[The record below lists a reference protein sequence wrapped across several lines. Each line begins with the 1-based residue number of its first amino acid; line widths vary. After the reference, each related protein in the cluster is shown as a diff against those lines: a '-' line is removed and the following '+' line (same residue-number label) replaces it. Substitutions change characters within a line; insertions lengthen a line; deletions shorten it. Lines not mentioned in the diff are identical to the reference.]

1 MTILLT
7 ERWPQ
12 TTDPAPLAMAAGPS
26 DRAPDDRAP
35 DGWAPDDRAPED
47 QAPDD
52 RNAARQENAQELLA
66 EMAALIRDTRPSLLV
81 SGSVAAA
88 VLAGLAAGS
97 VLLPL
102 TGRGPGAVAAIAL
115 FAAVALCLLRT
126 LTLIVLAGLPLAQS
140 LSQQRVISGAP
151 LDPRAPW
158 ASIPAPGTSPQAW
171 TWARAH
177 LLLSQARFRADRIQ
191 AAASWALATA
201 AVFLAWTSVVLLAR

>member
-12 TTDPAPLAMAAGPS
+12 TTHRAQLAMAAGPG
-26 DRAPDDRAP
+26 DRAP
-35 DGWAPDDRAPED
+35 DGRAPDGRD
-47 QAPDD
+47 
-52 RNAARQENAQELLA
+52 AAGRESAQELLA
-66 EMAALIRDTRPSLLV
+66 EMAALIRDTRPSLVV

-88 VLAGLAAGS
+88 VLLGLATES
-97 VLLPL
+97 VLRPL

-115 FAAVALCLLRT
+115 FAVVALCLLRT

-140 LSQQRVISGAP
+140 LSQQRVVSGAP

-158 ASIPAPGTSPQAW
+158 ASIPVPGTDPQAW

-191 AAASWALATA
+191 AATSWALVTA
-201 AVFLAWTSVVLLAR
+201 AMFLAWTSVVLLAR

>member
-12 TTDPAPLAMAAGPS
+12 TTDRARLAMSTGPGG
-26 DRAPDDRAP
+26 RAP
-35 DGWAPDDRAPED
+35 DGGDA
-47 QAPDD
+47 
-52 RNAARQENAQELLA
+52 AARESAQELLA
-66 EMAALIRDTRPSLLV
+66 EMAALIRDTRPSLVV

-88 VLAGLAAGS
+88 VLLGLATES
-97 VLLPL
+97 MLLPL
-102 TGRGPGAVAAIAL
+102 AGRGPGAVAAIAL
-115 FAAVALCLLRT
+115 FAVVALCLLRT

-140 LSQQRVISGAP
+140 LSQQRVLSGAP

-158 ASIPAPGTSPQAW
+158 ASIPAPGTDPQAW

-191 AAASWALATA
+191 AATSWALVTA
-201 AVFLAWTSVVLLAR
+201 AVFLAWASVVLLAR

>member
-12 TTDPAPLAMAAGPS
+12 TADRAQVAMAAPDGRDAH
-26 DRAPDDRAP
+26 DRTPDDRTP
-35 DGWAPDDRAPED
+35 DGRGGAD
-47 QAPDD
+47 QDS
-52 RNAARQENAQELLA
+52 AQELLA
-66 EMAALIRDTRPSLLV
+66 EMAALIRDTRPSLVV

-88 VLAGLAAGS
+88 VLIGLATES

-126 LTLIVLAGLPLAQS
+126 LALIVLAGLPITQS
-140 LSQQRVISGAP
+140 LSQQRVASGAP

-158 ASIPAPGTSPQAW
+158 ASIPEPGPDPGPW

-191 AAASWALATA
+191 AATSWALATA

>member
-12 TTDPAPLAMAAGPS
+12 TTERAQFATAGS
-26 DRAPDDRAP
+26 PDDRESAAQ
-35 DGWAPDDRAPED
+35 DGHQDG
-47 QAPDD
+47 
-52 RNAARQENAQELLA
+52 ARQESAQELLA
-66 EMAALIRDTRPSLLV
+66 EMAALIRDTRPSLVVSGLV
-81 SGSVAAA
+81 SAA
-88 VLAGLAAGS
+88 VLAGLAVES

-102 TGRGPGAVAAIAL
+102 GGRGPGAVAAIAA
-115 FAAVALCLLRT
+115 FAVVALCLLRT

-140 LSQQRVISGAP
+140 LSQQRVTSGAP

-158 ASIPAPGTSPQAW
+158 ASVPLPGTDPGPW

-191 AAASWALATA
+191 AATSWALATA
-201 AVFLAWTSVVLLAR
+201 AVFLVWTSVVLLAR

>member
-12 TTDPAPLAMAAGPS
+12 TTDRARMALAAG
-26 DRAPDDRAP
+26 PDDRAP
-35 DGWAPDDRAPED
+35 DGRAPDGRP
-47 QAPDD
+47 PDGRD
-52 RNAARQENAQELLA
+52 AAGQETAQELLA
-66 EMAALIRDTRPSLLV
+66 EMAALIRDTRPSLVV

-88 VLAGLAAGS
+88 VLVGLATGS
-97 VLLPL
+97 ALLPL

-115 FAAVALCLLRT
+115 FALVAMCLLRT
-126 LTLIVLAGLPLAQS
+126 LTLIVLAGQPLAQS
-140 LSQQRVISGAP
+140 LSQQRVASGAP

-158 ASIPAPGTSPQAW
+158 ASIPVPGTGPQAW

-191 AAASWALATA
+191 AATGWALVTA

>member
-12 TTDPAPLAMAAGPS
+12 TTEPAQLGMAADPGGRGADS
-26 DRAPDDRAP
+26 RD
-35 DGWAPDDRAPED
+35 
-47 QAPDD
+47 
-52 RNAARQENAQELLA
+52 AASQESAQELLA
-66 EMAALIRDTRPSLLV
+66 EMAALIRDTRPSLVV

-88 VLAGLAAGS
+88 VLAGLATES
-97 VLLPL
+97 VVLPL

-126 LTLIVLAGLPLAQS
+126 LSLIVLAGLPLAQS
-140 LSQQRVISGAP
+140 LSQQRVASGAP

-158 ASIPAPGTSPQAW
+158 ASIPGPGTDPRSW

-191 AAASWALATA
+191 AATSWALVTA
-201 AVFLAWTSVVLLAR
+201 AMFLAWTSVVLLAR

>member
-12 TTDPAPLAMAAGPS
+12 TTERGQLGVATDPGGPG
-26 DRAPDDRAP
+26 A
-35 DGWAPDDRAPED
+35 DGRE
-47 QAPDD
+47 
-52 RNAARQENAQELLA
+52 AARQEGAPELLA
-66 EMAALIRDTRPSLLV
+66 EMAALIRDTRPSLVV

-88 VLAGLAAGS
+88 VLAGLAIGS
-97 VLLPL
+97 VVLPL
-102 TGRGPGAVAAIAL
+102 TGRGPGAVAALAL

-126 LTLIVLAGLPLAQS
+126 LALIVLAGLPLAQS
-140 LSQQRVISGAP
+140 LSQLRVASGAP

-158 ASIPAPGTSPQAW
+158 ASVPVPGTDPRSW

-191 AAASWALATA
+191 AATSWALVTA

>member
-12 TTDPAPLAMAAGPS
+12 TTDRARLAMAAS
-26 DRAPDDRAP
+26 P
-35 DGWAPDDRAPED
+35 DGRDADGRDATGEARAES
-47 QAPDD
+47 
-52 RNAARQENAQELLA
+52 AQELLA
-66 EMAALIRDTRPSLLV
+66 EMAALIRDTRPSLVV

-88 VLAGLAAGS
+88 VLAGLAIESAL
-97 VLLPL
+97 VPL
-102 TGRGPGAVAAIAL
+102 TGRGPGTVAAVAL

-140 LSQQRVISGAP
+140 LSQQRVVSGAP
-151 LDPRAPW
+151 LDPRASW
-158 ASIPAPGTSPQAW
+158 ASIPAPGTDPQSW

-191 AAASWALATA
+191 AATTWALVTA
-201 AVFLAWTSVVLLAR
+201 ASFLVWTSVVLLAR

>member
-12 TTDPAPLAMAAGPS
+12 TTDRARMTLAAG
-26 DRAPDDRAP
+26 PDDRAP
-35 DGWAPDDRAPED
+35 DSRAPDGRAPD
-47 QAPDD
+47 GRASDAW
-52 RNAARQENAQELLA
+52 NAAGQESAQELLA
-66 EMAALIRDTRPSLLV
+66 EMAALIRDTRPALVV

-88 VLAGLAAGS
+88 VLVGLATESA
-97 VLLPL
+97 LLPL

-115 FAAVALCLLRT
+115 FALVALCLLRT
-126 LTLIVLAGLPLAQS
+126 LMLIVLAGLPLAQS

-158 ASIPAPGTSPQAW
+158 ASIPVPGTDPRAW

-191 AAASWALATA
+191 AATNWALVTA
-201 AVFLAWTSVVLLAR
+201 AVFLAWTSVVLLVR

>member
-12 TTDPAPLAMAAGPS
+12 TTDRAQLAMAAGPG
-26 DRAPDDRAP
+26 DRPP
-35 DGWAPDDRAPED
+35 DGRAPEGRD
-47 QAPDD
+47 AVGRESAQA
-52 RNAARQENAQELLA
+52 LLA
-66 EMAALIRDTRPSLLV
+66 EMAALIRDTRPSLVV

-88 VLAGLAAGS
+88 VLLGLATES

-115 FAAVALCLLRT
+115 FAVVALCLLRT

-140 LSQQRVISGAP
+140 LSQQRVASGAP

-158 ASIPAPGTSPQAW
+158 ASIPAPGTDPQAW
-171 TWARAH
+171 TWARAN

-191 AAASWALATA
+191 AATSWALVTA